1 MQCCPELPK
10 VPALVLATT
19 PMDPFVSASWEEAC
33 EFLDSVRIGVMVR
46 GSDPGLQVPGSSAA
60 HGRPRGWAAAPRVE
74 LGGAGAGPLPLLCS
88 GNVLQGSP

>member
-1 MQCCPELPK
+1 MECCPELPK

-46 GSDPGLQVPGSSAA
+46 GSDPGLQVPGSS
-60 HGRPRGWAAAPRVE
+60 WAAAPRVE